1 MVGGRR
7 RVCVRDSVVGRPQDL
22 AAIENVV
29 LVEEVMVMVVRA
41 MRMRVVMVVVARE
54 TRRGGS
60 ALPRRRRGVD

>member
-29 LVEEVMVMVVRA
+29 LVEEVMVMVVRTL
-41 MRMRVVMVVVARE
+41 RMRVVMMVVARE